1 MDTTIRWLHLT
12 DLHVGMDDQ
21 DWLWPRMQSKFR
33 EDLTTIHPTAGPWD
47 LVLFTGDLVQKGT
60 EYAQLEEIFG
70 EIWRWFEELQPGH
83 PPQLLAV
90 PGNHD
95 LQWRDAKDPVVR
107 MLHKWAT
114 DADVRDGF
122 WKQPDGKYRQT
133 VKDAFAGY
141 EKWWQATPRKP
152 DGITAG
158 TLPGDFSCT
167 FTKAGFRLGIVGLNS
182 AFLQL
187 TEKKGGRNYE
197 GHLAVDPRQLQAAC
211 GGNGVKW
218 AESPDACFL
227 MPHHPPQWLNTESR
241 DNLNREVIESFCLH
255 LCGHNHQTQ
264 VLQELTGGADIA
276 PLRWLGRS
284 LFGLEKARN
293 GRLDRSHGYVAGELR
308 WNEDDSG
315 QLQFMPRQRAEQG
328 NRWRLVPD
336 QSVVLPIQNERTCE
350 FPVRLRRVRAETNPS
365 PVRVAL
371 SPAEEAEA
379 THVTDLANLDVADD
393 ESAREPVSS
402 AAPQIDQDDVSD
414 DVSTVAERKGPN
426 RKAAFIAN
434 ELLQAVCKQ
443 LNSDEETFRTL
454 RGQLIKRL
462 SEEGRHDPTEAD
474 AKFLVQALTKK
485 LNEVLD
491 TLRRWLDSTDRI
503 EDGGQVRRLIDAV
516 GTAGFEAAWIAE
528 LAAERDAGHVHVP
541 VETDLYL
548 CEVIL
553 TAIYGE
559 PATWSRDRRI
569 DHGDILAI
577 ATPSTMPKARAREIR
592 RRIVETYF
600 KDRISRE
607 VGESDADYEQRLD
620 RWAERDLPA
629 VLEDER
635 EYRKPWFVLF
645 LGTVDALK
653 RDMGIDP
660 DLWSQILK
668 LERSDQQDHFVFDR
682 AKLQGRLAAMHQ
694 RLEEL
699 DAKTRTR
706 PRR

>member
-70 EIWRWFEELQPGH
+70 EIWRWFEELQPGR

-95 LQWRDAKDPVVR
+95 LQWRDATKAAVDVLENWSDRP
-107 MLHKWAT
+107 
-114 DADVRDGF
+114 DVRDRF
-122 WKQPDGKYRQT
+122 WKPEGDEYRQ
-133 VKDAFAGY
+133 VVHAAFADY
-141 EKWWQATPRKP
+141 VKWWRNTPRKP
-152 DGITAG
+152 DGVRHG
-158 TLPGDFSCT
+158 MLPGDFSCT
-167 FTKAGFRLGIVGLNS
+167 ITQGDLRLGIVGLNS

-187 TEKKGGRNYE
+187 TDKTDYE
-197 GHLAVDPRQLQAAC
+197 RRLALHPRQFHEAC
-211 GGNGVKW
+211 GGNGVSW
-218 AESPDACFL
+218 AESHHACFL
-227 MPHHPPQWLNTESR
+227 LTHHPPDWLNNESR
-241 DNLNREVIESFCLH
+241 EHLKHEIMPSFCLH
-255 LCGHNHQTQ
+255 LCGHNHATS
-264 VLQELTGGADIA
+264 VLQELAGGAKEG
-276 PLRWLGRS
+276 PVRWLGRS
-284 LFGLEKARN
+284 VFGLEKYAN
-293 GRLDRSHGYVAGELR
+293 GTLDRSHGYVAGELR
-308 WNEDDSG
+308 ANLAKAKG
-315 QLQFMPRQRAEQG
+315 QMQFMPRRQEKEG
-328 NRWRLVPD
+328 DNRDLVRD
-336 QSVVLPIQNERTCE
+336 QSVTLTKKDRTRPFPI
-350 FPVRLRRVRAETNPS
+350 RLRPLGDQAKP
-365 PVRVAL
+365 PLVRVAL
-371 SPAEEAEA
+371 SPAGDAEA
-379 THVTDLANLDVADD
+379 SGVTDPASSDVAVE
-393 ESAREPVSS
+393 ESTGEPVSS
-402 AAPQIDQDDVSD
+402 PAAQLDQH
-414 DVSTVAERKGPN
+414 DVSTVAERKEPN